1 MSNNHTSSIRT
12 LRGRAKSTKKRG
24 GFRSG
29 IAAPMS
35 AGACSPKKNVL
46 RYLPLRCHLLHF
58 EITVNGKT
66 ALKIIAGSWLEAK
79 REKDK
84 VAEKPQENGKE
95 AC

>member
-35 AGACSPKKNVL
+35 AGACSPEKNVKI
-46 RYLPLRCHLLHF
+46 LPLRCHFLYF

-66 ALKIIAGSWLEAK
+66 APKIIAGSWLEAK
-79 REKDK
+79 REKM
-84 VAEKPQENGKE
+84 AEKPQENGKE